1 MIKAVLFDAYG
12 TLLSTGNGSV
22 EAAKHILALNGR
34 SELSPTGFY
43 AHWKRLHRSHIDSL
57 ASFVPEETVFLMD
70 LRELYRCYGMTR
82 DAGEDVRI
90 MLDTLG
96 RRTAFPEAREVLD
109 ELAGGFLTAVASTSD
124 TAPLLRDLE
133 RNGLEVRHVFTSESL
148 RVYKPRK
155 AFYTAILR
163 ELRILPSEAVFA
175 GDSLTDD
182 VRGPQE
188 AGIAACW
195 VNRKGAKAGT
205 AVPCFEIPDLR
216 PLPET
221 VRMLSRNG

>member
-22 EAAKHILALNGR
+22 EAAKQILALNGKP
-34 SELSPTGFY
+34 ELSPAGFY
-43 AHWKRLHRSHIDSL
+43 AHWKRLHKSHIDGL
-57 ASFVPEETVFLMD
+57 ASFLPEETVFRMD
-70 LRELYRCYGMTR
+70 LRELYRYYGMTR
-82 DAGEDVRI
+82 NADKDAAI

-96 RRTAFPEAREVLD
+96 RRTAFPEAKEVLD
-109 ELAGGFLTAVASTSD
+109 ELNGGFLTAVASTSD

-148 RVYKPRK
+148 RAYKPRK

-163 ELRILPSEAVFA
+163 KLRLQPSEAVFV

-182 VRGPQE
+182 VLGPQE

-205 AVPCFEIPDLR
+205 AVPRFELPDLR
-216 PLPET
+216 PLPKIL
-221 VRMLSRNG
+221 RLLSRDG